1 MHLITSLFTA
11 LCIHAINLKTAADG
25 VGRRLAEHRAQICL
39 LGLKEVQKFWRINN
53 TVLDLFLQYL
63 DESIARR
70 LRGGRD
76 EHAGANTTTTAAAA
90 AVTTGTGGGAAGPT
104 TRRVSRET
112 TSSAAAASAQG
123 EDDPPPQQQP
133 QQQPPEAATGL
144 VVEEHDGDG
153 DDDNQYFH
161 FFLSTNW
168 EGENA
173 IDDLGLILDPQF
185 HQAQSPTTTTTG
197 GAGGPMQLDGLNSL
211 ERWL

>member
-1 MHLITSLFTA
+1 MHLITSLFAA
-11 LCIHAINLKTAADG
+11 LCIHAINLKTADG

-70 LRGGRD
+70 LRGDGDMSRD
-76 EHAGANTTTTAAAA
+76 ESLTTTA
-90 AVTTGTGGGAAGPT
+90 GTGPT
-104 TRRVSRET
+104 SARISRET
-112 TSSAAAASAQG
+112 SSACLVAQF
-123 EDDPPPQQQP
+123 DPMQP
-133 QQQPPEAATGL
+133 QILQPDTAGL
-144 VVEEHDGDG
+144 EDHSF
-153 DDDNQYFH
+153 N
-161 FFLSTNW
+161 FLSMNW

-185 HQAQSPTTTTTG
+185 QAQSPS
-197 GAGGPMQLDGLNSL
+197 GGPMQLDGLNSL